1 MWLILCS
8 EHDAS
13 ALWAWHGL
21 SARGLRPLELV
32 RAEMLPFALKWDHRV
47 TASDTSI
54 SVTLAD
60 GRVIRND
67 KVRGVL
73 NRLTHVPLDHLQGNP
88 DYVYA
93 TQEYAAFFMSW
104 LSSFRQPVLNPAS
117 AQGLSGAWRHL
128 SEWVY
133 LAARAG
139 LPTPAYRQ
147 TSSDEVDET
156 TETRKLF
163 PAGTFT
169 INSIVIKEQ
178 VVGQRLPPEL
188 EKGCVR
194 LAELAETPLLG
205 IEFALATSSQSWQF
219 AGATPMPDLRL
230 GGEALL
236 DALAVAFVGSNGGEH
251 K

>member
-1 MWLILCS
+1 
-8 EHDAS
+8 
-13 ALWAWHGL
+13 
-21 SARGLRPLELV
+21 
-32 RAEMLPFALKWDHRV
+32 
-47 TASDTSI
+47 
-54 SVTLAD
+54 
-60 GRVIRND
+60 
-67 KVRGVL
+67 
-73 NRLTHVPLDHLQGNP
+73 LTHVPLDHLQGNP

-139 LPTPAYRQ
+139 LPTPVYHQA
-147 TSSDEVDET
+147 SSDNVDET

-163 PAGTFT
+163 PAGTLT

-205 IEFALATSSQSWQF
+205 IEFALATSSQSWEF

-236 DALAVAFVGSNGGEH
+236 DALALTFVEANGGEH